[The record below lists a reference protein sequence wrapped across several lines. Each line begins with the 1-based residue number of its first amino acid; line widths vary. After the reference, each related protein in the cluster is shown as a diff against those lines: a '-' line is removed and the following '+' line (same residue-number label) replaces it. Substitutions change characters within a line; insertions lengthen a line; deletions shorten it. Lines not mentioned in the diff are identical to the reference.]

1 MKPTLRYRR
10 VLWLSYAA
18 GGLSAALTTFA
29 LAWGSSRYG
38 AAALGGTLLAGML
51 PGLVLNLV
59 GGVLADRIEPRHALL
74 AGAAL
79 NALVLLA
86 MAAALA
92 LEPGP
97 FVFVAG
103 SLALSV
109 LGSLLGSF
117 DYVIP
122 AALFPEGELVRVNA
136 QLSLASDAAHL
147 AGPLLGGLLFSV
159 AGSAGVLVLAAVPT
173 LAAGLLLLGLPPLPR
188 NGGGE
193 TLDLAHAGAG
203 FAYLVR
209 SARILRPALFLA
221 VANLFAAAFQVAAPL
236 YAAGLGG
243 VGAYALLTAAMN
255 LGMTVSNLALVAA
268 PLRSSEQLIL
278 AAALVQGL
286 ALVGL
291 GRSRSLPGAAAL
303 GALNDAMA
311 NVSGTVFIAY
321 LQARLP
327 QDLLGRVFAAVNTVA
342 MLLTPLG
349 FAAAPWLIERVEP
362 GAAIMALGTGTAA
375 AAALL
380 WFFRDVGGSGSEKD
394 HS

>member
-18 GGLSAALTTFA
+18 GGLSAALTNFA

-59 GGVLADRIEPRHALL
+59 GGVLADRIEPRRALL

-79 NALVLLA
+79 NALVLLG
-86 MAAALA
+86 MAGALVR
-92 LEPGP
+92 EPGP
-97 FVFVAG
+97 LVFVAG

-109 LGSLLGSF
+109 LGSLLSSF
-117 DYVIP
+117 GYVIP
-122 AALFPEGELVRVNA
+122 AALFPKDELVRVNA

-159 AGSAGVLVLAAVPT
+159 AGSAGVLALAAVPT

-188 NGGGE
+188 SGGGE

-203 FAYLVR
+203 FAYLVH
-209 SARILRPALFLA
+209 SARILRPVLFLA

-255 LGMTVSNLALVAA
+255 LGMTVSNLALAAA
-268 PLRSSEQLIL
+268 PLRSSERLIF
-278 AAALVQGL
+278 ASGLVQGL

-291 GRSRSLPGAAAL
+291 GRSRSLPIAAAL

-327 QDLLGRVFAAVNTVA
+327 EDLLGRVFAAVNTVA

-349 FAAAPWLIERVEP
+349 FAAAPWLIERVGP
-362 GAAIMALGTGTAA
+362 GASIAMLGAGTTLS
-375 AAALL
+375 AALVWL
-380 WFFRDVGGSGSEKD
+380 FRMTGRREGEPSS
-394 HS
+394 